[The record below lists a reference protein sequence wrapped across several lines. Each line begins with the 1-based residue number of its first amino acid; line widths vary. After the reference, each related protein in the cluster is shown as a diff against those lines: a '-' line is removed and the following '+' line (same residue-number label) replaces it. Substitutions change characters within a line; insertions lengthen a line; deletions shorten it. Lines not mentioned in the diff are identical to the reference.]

1 MDSEELKPDEKKPV
15 KKRQNKRSRK
25 AAKAINVFFNPELQT
40 TKEED
45 RKLGKVIPRTR
56 RDINKII
63 DILNRQLRSE
73 DKSLPREVSAFHL
86 TAIKRAMLIAF
97 RDNKEPVEMKCKKCG
112 EKSTVYINDSKAESN
127 TVKMLETLYDR
138 MFPKLA
144 SLTHEVNI
152 SGQIVQVTEGFV
164 GIIAKYVPA
173 HDRMMAVGEMQQL
186 IERLKNAAE
195 NTTGQN
201 DISHLVAAVS

>member
-1 MDSEELKPDEKKPV
+1 MDSEELKPYEKKPV

-144 SLTHEVNI
+144 
-152 SGQIVQVTEGFV
+152 
-164 GIIAKYVPA
+164 
-173 HDRMMAVGEMQQL
+173 
-186 IERLKNAAE
+186 
-195 NTTGQN
+195 
-201 DISHLVAAVS
+201 